1 MVHTRWNCVL
11 ICNHGPISLSKWIL
25 YKKTQ
30 CCSVFL
36 PSVDLVNKS
45 YWALYCFSAVRFP
58 KWTLKI
64 VFFNSQSQIQQSCS
78 TMLTVFVFTLQVTLA
93 VLLVYSIASLAVN
106 AFLFLYKERHKV
118 FAIYA
123 LVPSITAVY
132 PLCMAAWVTKQ
143 YSW

>member
-1 MVHTRWNCVL
+1 ML
-11 ICNHGPISLSKWIL
+11 SLVIK
-25 YKKTQ
+25 
-30 CCSVFL
+30 
-36 PSVDLVNKS
+36 
-45 YWALYCFSAVRFP
+45 RFP
-58 KWTLKI
+58 KLTSKI
-64 VFFNSQSQIQQSCS
+64 AFNLQLQQSCF
-78 TMLTVFVFTLQVTLA
+78 TKNTALFTVIAFTLQVTLA
-93 VLLVYSIASLAVN
+93 ALVVYSIASLAVN